1 MGRPAKSAEEMN
13 KEKDKYDLEHKV
25 TMNEL
30 AAGKAKART
39 EKQKA
44 KFQLEIDQERNR
56 YSATLQRRK
65 KEIKVQKLVEQAQ
78 EL

>member
-13 KEKDKYDLEHKV
+13 KEKDKYDLEHKE
-25 TMNEL
+25 TMKDL

-44 KFQLEIDQERNR
+44 KF
-56 YSATLQRRK
+56 
-65 KEIKVQKLVEQAQ
+65 
-78 EL
+78 